1 MKIFICALCALVAVS
16 VAVALSGCYIT
27 KAVRELDRS
36 IAALPE
42 ALPEGEELTD
52 GVLKVLDVA
61 TADFKSRGTLISAL
75 IGHRELDETDTL
87 LATLSSAARARDD
100 AYYRTTLAALREK
113 LEKLAVSE
121 RLTLAGI
128 L

>member
-27 KAVRELDRS
+27 KAVRELDES

-42 ALPEGEELTD
+42 SLPESEEQTD
-52 GVLKVLDVA
+52 SLLKRLDVA
-61 TADFKSRGTLISAL
+61 TADFKSRGKVISAL

-87 LATLSSAARARDD
+87 LATLSSAARAHDD
-100 AYYRTTLAALREK
+100 AYYRTTFAALREK
-113 LEKLAVSE
+113 LEKLTVSE
-121 RLTLAGI
+121 RLTIAGI

>member
-27 KAVRELDRS
+27 KAVRELDES

-42 ALPEGEELTD
+42 SLPESEEQTD
-52 GVLKVLDVA
+52 SLLKRLDVA
-61 TADFKSRGTLISAL
+61 TADFKSRGKVISAL

-87 LATLSSAARARDD
+87 LATLSSAARAHDD
-100 AYYRTTLAALREK
+100 AYYRTTFAALREK